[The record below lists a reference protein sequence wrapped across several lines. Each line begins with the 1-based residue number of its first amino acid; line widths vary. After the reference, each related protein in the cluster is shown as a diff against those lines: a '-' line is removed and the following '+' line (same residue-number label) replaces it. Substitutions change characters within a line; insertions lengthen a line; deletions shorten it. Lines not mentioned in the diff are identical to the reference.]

1 MNFVGKHFSYN
12 WRLNEHVLVH
22 TQKAKMCRY
31 FVKNEHCP
39 LNLIGC
45 KFSHSMEPTDGK
57 DAEDNK
63 PTAEDNN
70 ADEATDESDAEQDY
84 TTHENQCHLCK
95 KQLSNKDEMWDHVET
110 VHVEYFQ
117 GM

>member
-1 MNFVGKHFSYN
+1 MWTLWENIS
-12 WRLNEHVLVH
+12 H
-22 TQKAKMCRY
+22 TIGDWMSMSWSTHKKL
-31 FVKNEHCP
+31 VKNEHCP
-39 LNLIGC
+39 LNWIGC